1 MVTATARGPQPG
13 PLAVPARPVLREP
26 SARRGARARGS
37 GVGARTGGGARGPHG
52 RRPDPVGLRG
62 QRARAA
68 AEDPRPLG
76 QPCRRGRVPSE
87 LARAHGHGLRAWP
100 ALPALGERPAGRA
113 RRARRAG
120 DDLGPVRGRPRVP
133 RDHDVRRRPR
143 AALRAAGGRRVRP
156 PAARTRLRPRAAGGQ
171 GVGEVRHGDD
181 REAGRLRRP
190 REHDTRRAAGRGRL
204 VRAHRSQVVLSAPM
218 CDLFLVLA
226 QAPEGITRCPASC
239 PTASATPASRSSG

>member
-1 MVTATARGPQPG
+1 MSLRCPTAAADAHSGFGCLTSSHGHRHARGPQPG

-143 AALRAAGGRRVRP
+143 AALRARVADEWVPRLL
-156 PAARTRLRPRAAGGQ
+156 ARAYDP
-171 GVGEVRHGDD
+171 E
-181 REAGRLRRP
+181 
-190 REHDTRRAAGRGRL
+190 RRASTHGRSSSTTGRTWAELLLSRRGRARGCRRSGADRDRGSRH
-204 VRAHRSQVVLSAPM
+204 RARRAG
-218 CDLFLVLA
+218 A
-226 QAPEGITRCPASC
+226 
-239 PTASATPASRSSG
+239 